1 MHELSIAMGIVEGAA
16 DEATRHPGQRVT
28 AVHLRL
34 GQLSGVV
41 KEALMFSYDLACEG
55 TPLQSSRLEIDEVP
69 ATVFCHECGEE
80 QELESIQNFC
90 CPVCGRA
97 SSEVVRGRE
106 LMIVGLELENEYA
119 AAAG

>member
-1 MHELSIAMGIVEGAA
+1 MHELSIAMGIVDGAA
-16 DEATRHPGQRVT
+16 DEATRHPGERVA

-41 KEALMFSYDLACEG
+41 KAALMFSYDLASEG
-55 TPLQSSRLEIDEVP
+55 TPLQGSRLEIDEVP
-69 ATVFCHECGEE
+69 ATIFCRECGEE
-80 QELESIQNFC
+80 QKLGSIQNFC
-90 CPVCGRA
+90 CPVCGLA
-97 SSEVVRGRE
+97 SSEIVRGRE